1 MEDATIPINL
11 ESYGDIYSRYGEGGA
26 LSSEFTDYLE
36 GQFHEI
42 YGQHEHKGL
51 FTRIGDLFRH
61 TEPTDYSR
69 LSIELDLPATA
80 YSEEMERSV
89 TESVRGYFAEMAEH
103 AGEHVEGGKAEG
115 YKRIAMGVGLIGA
128 GIAAHLTLP
137 ALGVA
142 ELAVALTAHSLEPL
156 GCFGICSGLETLLD
170 HSDAA
175 KAQREY
181 AEAMAEAEITFRYT

>member
-1 MEDATIPINL
+1 MEDATITINL
-11 ESYGDIYSRYGEGGA
+11 ESYGDICSRYGEGDA

-42 YGQHEHKGL
+42 YGHNEHKGL
-51 FTRIGDLFRH
+51 FSRIGDLFRH
-61 TEPTDYSR
+61 TEPTDYSNLR
-69 LSIELDLPATA
+69 IELDMPTTA
-80 YSEEMERSV
+80 YSKEMEEEFEGSI
-89 TESVRGYFAEMAEH
+89 RGYFSEMAEQ
-103 AGEHVEGGKAEG
+103 AAEHVEGGKAEG

-181 AEAMAEAEITFRYT
+181 AEAMAGAEIVFRYT